1 MEKPNSMYDF
11 TPLSKEQRFVISAYT
26 GCFMILQDEYD
37 DFYKFM
43 SKITGLNVQHYF
55 DLLEPS
61 IWIMAKYA
69 VTPDFLMLMAD
80 KETLEANR
88 QLEEK
93 SAREQESSVGR
104 PNRFGALEKPE
115 TLTDINDEVL
125 QDVAAS
131 TPKTA
136 KEWVKYAKRNQRS

>member
-1 MEKPNSMYDF
+1 MENPNSMYDF

-43 SKITGLNVQHYF
+43 TKITGLNVQHYF

-93 SAREQESSVGR
+93 
-104 PNRFGALEKPE
+104 NK
-115 TLTDINDEVL
+115 
-125 QDVAAS
+125 
-131 TPKTA
+131 
-136 KEWVKYAKRNQRS
+136 